1 MQISHDR
8 SYMSPTDLEFIS
20 RGYACESIHS
30 LRFSFAYTEA
40 QQAENRAYAD
50 KVGVGNDEWS
60 ARITRAAILKC
71 SRMEPVAALLA
82 KELTVYQFSDDEDM
96 PYKSDWDL
104 FFWCNDLSQ
113 TVRNGLSGRDY
124 SYFTMTFNKNHGP
137 ERRREVYG
145 RAMRA
150 LERFA
155 DDENLE
161 IAVQYTAIMDAGK
174 IRRDAK
180 LAAPKL
186 AGRACAYDVMVGR
199 IEQGS
204 EGLYFRKKR
213 SRKYIYKLTDADILA
228 LSWTLLT

>member
-20 RGYACESIHS
+20 RGYARESMHS

-50 KVGVGNDEWS
+50 KVGVDSDEWS

-71 SRMEPVAALLA
+71 NRMEPVAALLA
-82 KELTVYQFSDDEDM
+82 KELTIYQFIDDEDK

-113 TVRNGLSGRDY
+113 TIRNGLSGRDY
-124 SYFTMTFNKNHGP
+124 SYFTMTFNNNHGP
-137 ERRREVYG
+137 ERRQEVYG

-150 LERFA
+150 LDRFA
-155 DDENLE
+155 NDENLE
-161 IAVQYTAIMDAGK
+161 IAVQYTAIMDDKK
-174 IRRDAK
+174 IRRDAE
-180 LAAPKL
+180 LIAPKL
-186 AGRACAYDVMVGR
+186 AGRACAYSGMVGR

-204 EGLYFRKKR
+204 ECLYFRKKR
-213 SRKYIYKLTDADILA
+213 SRKYIYTLSDADILA
-228 LSWTLLT
+228 LSWILLT

>member
-1 MQISHDR
+1 M
-8 SYMSPTDLEFIS
+8 
-20 RGYACESIHS
+20 HS
-30 LRFSFAYTEA
+30 LRFEFVYTKA
-40 QQAENRAYAD
+40 QRAESSAYAG
-50 KVGVGNDEWS
+50 KVGLGSDEWNGYV
-60 ARITRAAILKC
+60 TRAAILKNNH
-71 SRMEPVAALLA
+71 MEPVAALLA

-104 FFWCNDLSQ
+104 FFWCNDLSR

-124 SYFTMTFNKNHGP
+124 SYFTMTFNRNHGP

-150 LERFA
+150 LGRFA

-161 IAVQYTAIMDAGK
+161 IAVQYTTIMDDGK
-174 IRRDAK
+174 IRRDAE

-186 AGRACAYDVMVGR
+186 AGRACAHDGMIGR

-204 EGLYFRKKR
+204 ESLYFRKKR
-213 SRKYIYKLTDADILA
+213 SRKHIYKLADADILA
-228 LSWTLLT
+228 LSWLLLT